1 MFEDVHITE
10 KHQLQVAK
18 ICHICNMDIFCHFK
32 FCQNK
37 RNVFCTSLVLF
48 MLIRPL
54 WRLRRIPLLQTH
66 KWMACVYLCT
76 VIQSKKYSWISYW
89 NINSKISPK
98 CIDLFLKLIY
108 HKVASSRPVY
118 YSILDS
124 LGQRSQY
131 IIIKFPLHKQSE
143 NPWMCY

>member
-1 MFEDVHITE
+1 MFKWHE
-10 KHQLQVAK
+10 KSTSSFKLQKFV
-18 ICHICNMDIFCHFK
+18 IFAIRIF
-32 FCQNK
+32 FALSSLA
-37 RNVFCTSLVLF
+37 TIAEMASASLVLF

-89 NINSKISPK
+89 NINSKITPK
-98 CIDLFLKLIY
+98 CIDLFLRLIY
-108 HKVASSRPVY
+108 HKVVRIRPVY

-124 LGQRSQY
+124 LDQRSQY
-131 IIIKFPLHKQSE
+131 ISIKFPLHKQSE
-143 NPWMCY
+143 NPKMCY